1 MPSFLVA
8 RLALLSAILPFAALT
23 GQAAHAQ
30 PAGPPVTVSVPLQRE
45 VTEYNEFTGQFAA
58 TEVVEIRPRVGGYL
72 TEQLFTDGQ
81 MVNKGDRLFTID
93 PRPYE
98 IALQKAQAQAATA
111 EAQLEQ
117 ATRDVGRGNA
127 LRAQDFLAASVQDQR
142 VQQMKTAT
150 AALSSAR
157 AEIRSAQLD
166 LEFSHITSPVTGRI
180 GNHLVSLGNLVSGGS
195 GIASPTLLTTIVALD
210 PIWFNFDM
218 SESDYLAYQREVAGH
233 RLPSARDGGLAADVQ
248 LGDEHGWTR
257 HGHIDF
263 LDNQVDRSS
272 GTIRVRAAFANPDQF
287 LTPGQFGRLRL
298 PATAPHMALLLP
310 DGAVTTDQSRKIVM
324 TVTPD
329 GHVAPKIVET
339 GPLVDGLRVVRN
351 GLDPAD
357 RVVIDGLMR
366 ARPGG
371 VVTPVP
377 GEIKPAQS

>member
-1 MPSFLVA
+1 VPTMTAL
-8 RLALLSAILPFAALT
+8 RLTVLLMLPTAAS
-23 GQAAHAQ
+23 HAQ
-30 PAGPPVTVSVPLQRE
+30 PAAPPVTVSAPVQRQ
-45 VTEYNEFTGQFAA
+45 VTEYSEFTGQFAA
-58 TEVVEIRPRVGGYL
+58 TAVVEIRPRVGGYL

-81 MVNKGDRLFTID
+81 MVTKGDRLFTVD

-98 IALQKAQAQAATA
+98 IALQKAQAQATTA
-111 EAQLEQ
+111 EAQLDL
-117 ATRDVGRGNA
+117 ASRDVTRGNA
-127 LRAQDFLAASVQDQR
+127 LRSQDFLAASVQDQR

-150 AALSSAR
+150 ASLSSAR

-180 GNHLVSLGNLVSGGS
+180 GTHLISLGNLVTGGS
-195 GIASPTLLTTIVALD
+195 SIASPTLLTTIVAFD

-218 SESDYLAYQREVAGH
+218 SETDYLTYQRAVALH
-233 RLPSARDGGLAADVQ
+233 QLPSARDGGDLTADVQ
-248 LGDEHGWTR
+248 LGDEHGWAR

-272 GTIRVRAAFANPDQF
+272 GTIRVRATFANPDQF

-298 PATAPHMALLLP
+298 PNSAPHMALLLP
-310 DGAVTTDQSRKIVM
+310 DGAVTTDQSRKLVM
-324 TVTPD
+324 TISAD
-329 GHVAPKIVET
+329 GHVVPKIVTT
-339 GPLVDGLRVVRN
+339 GPIIDGLRMIRT

-371 VVTPVP
+371 VVTPVA
-377 GEIKPAQS
+377 GEIKTPQS